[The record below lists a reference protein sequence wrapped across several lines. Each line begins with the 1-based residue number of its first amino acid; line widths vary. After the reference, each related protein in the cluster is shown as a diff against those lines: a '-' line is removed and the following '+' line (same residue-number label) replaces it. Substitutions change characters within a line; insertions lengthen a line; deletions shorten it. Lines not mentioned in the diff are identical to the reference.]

1 MKPVKLIMSAFGPYA
16 GVTEI
21 DFRRLGENGL
31 FLIAGDTGAGKTTI
45 FDAISFALYG
55 EASGGKE
62 RRKSKSFRSDYASS
76 RDETWVEFTF
86 THRGE
91 TWTIRRNPEYL
102 RAKKSGDGT
111 TTQIANAE
119 LVCLESRDHYDGL
132 QEVNTKIHDLL
143 GLTQD
148 QFTQTVMIAQGDFL
162 KILNAASEERKKLF
176 QKLFNTGFYEAMR
189 FKLQDMNSD
198 CNKERETLDA
208 RISFAAG
215 KVAPEA
221 DFPERELLMQ
231 YCTEPKYA
239 DLLLD
244 VLTRLIDRE
253 KQMHADAAAQK
264 AALDQQRLAVTAQL
278 EQGRALN
285 QLFTEQQKCSGA
297 LAALMEQQSAIDDQQ
312 HQLDRARKAQQLQP
326 AQALLKSAEA
336 HLNALNKELLSAQKG
351 MEDTAPKVPL
361 AESQLNEAASHQ
373 SEADALLQQASQL
386 NELVPIL
393 RELAKQQKEQK
404 QLQSAIVKLTAESG
418 AADAAYSAA
427 KESYYLSQ
435 AGLLAADLEAGK
447 PCPVCGS
454 CEHPQPARLSETAVT
469 REQLEAAEKRR
480 RDAESSLTDT
490 SAELTGINAKI
501 NTALERLS
509 ALHVSAD
516 ETESSVKAKIKALN
530 EQAQQIRDAIENC
543 RKVLHDLQLKFKE
556 SEGKVQSL
564 KKQIEDAASK
574 LTEQQRM
581 FAEGLAEHGFSDVRD
596 FELAVLSAATM
607 TRLEKVIRTHYEQK
621 QSLSDQL
628 SQLQEKLKGKEMVD
642 LTALENHQ
650 AELDGAQKKAD
661 TDEKS
666 ASAKVSLHED
676 VHKEIQ
682 TAQRQRKRK
691 EEHWAVVRDLYDC
704 CSGKVGGNRRAKL
717 TFETYVQQYY
727 FKQVVAAANKRLTVL
742 TEGMFTLRCK
752 EEAADRVHQSGLDLD
767 VLDRSTGQWRDVST
781 LSGGESFLASLA
793 LALGLS
799 DVVQGQSGTI
809 RMEAMFIDEGF
820 GTLDENALRN
830 SLRVLSDLADGKRLI
845 GIISHVQ
852 DLEEKIDRQ
861 IVVSKTL
868 KGSVVAIKNGGM

>member
-1 MKPVKLIMSAFGPYA
+1 MKPIKLTMSAFGPYA

-62 RRKSKSFRSDYASS
+62 RRKSKSFRSDYAAS
-76 RDETWVEFTF
+76 RDDTYVELIF

-91 TWTIRRNPEYL
+91 TWKIRRNPEYM
-102 RAKKSGDGT
+102 RAKKSGEGT
-111 TTQIANAE
+111 TKESANAE
-119 LVCLESRDHYDGL
+119 MQCLESREYCYGL
-132 QEVNTKIHDLL
+132 QDVNAKVHELL

-208 RISFAAG
+208 HITIAA
-215 KVAPEA
+215 KKIAPDA
-221 DFPERELLMQ
+221 DFPERELLLQ
-231 YCTEPKYA
+231 YCSEPKYA

-244 VLTRLIDRE
+244 VLARLIGRE
-253 KQMHADAAAQK
+253 KQTQAEAAQLT
-264 AALDQQRLAVTAQL
+264 AALDQQRRDVTVQL
-278 EQGRALN
+278 EQGKALN
-285 QLFTEQQKCSGA
+285 QLFSEQKKCSGL
-297 LAALMEQQSAIDDQQ
+297 LAALLEQQSSIDDQQ
-312 HQLDRARKAQQLQP
+312 QQLDRARKAQQLLP
-326 AQALLKSAEA
+326 AQALLKS
-336 HLNALNKELLSAQKG
+336 LNDQLKGLNKDLLSAQHS
-351 MEDTAPKVPL
+351 MAETEPQLPIAQQQLDEATA
-361 AESQLNEAASHQ
+361 HQ

-386 NELVPIL
+386 KELLPIL
-393 RELAKQQKEQK
+393 KELGQQQKQQR
-404 QLQSAIVKLTAESG
+404 QLQTAMVRLTAESKE
-418 AADAAYSAA
+418 ADAAYCTA

-435 AGLLAADLEAGK
+435 AGLLATELQTGL

-454 CEHPQPARLSETAVT
+454 CEHPQPAKLADTAVT
-469 REQLEAAEKRR
+469 REMLEAAETRR
-480 RDAESSLTDT
+480 RDAENNLKET
-490 SAELTGINAKI
+490 SAELTEINARI
-501 NTALERLS
+501 TAALERLS
-509 ALHVSAD
+509 ALSVGAD
-516 ETESSVKAKIKALN
+516 ETEASVKEKIKALN
-530 EQAQQIRDAIENC
+530 AQAQQLRDTIDLR
-543 RKVLHDLQLKFKE
+543 RKALHDLQLKFKE
-556 SEGKVQSL
+556 SEGKVQSIQ
-564 KKQIEDAASK
+564 KQIADTTDK
-574 LTEQQRM
+574 LTQQQSS
-581 FAEGLAEHGFSDVRD
+581 FEVGLAEQGFADARD
-596 FELAVLSAATM
+596 FELAIMSVSEM
-607 TRLEKVIRTHYEQK
+607 DKLEKTIRAHYQQK

-628 SQLQEKLKGKEMVD
+628 EQLQEKLKGKEPVD
-642 LTALENHQ
+642 ITVLETRQ
-650 AELDGAQKKAD
+650 EELDAAQKTAD
-661 TDEKS
+661 ADEKV
-666 ASAKVSLHED
+666 ASGKVRLHED
-676 VHKEIQ
+676 VHKDIQ
-682 TAQRQRKRK
+682 TAQRQRQRR

-704 CSGKVGGNRRAKL
+704 CSGKAGGNRRAKL

-799 DVVQGQSGTI
+799 DVVQGQSGSI

-830 SLRVLSDLADGKRLI
+830 SLRVLNDLADGKRLV

-852 DLEEKIDRQ
+852 DLEEKIERQ

-868 KGSVVAIKNGGM
+868 RGSVVAIKNG

>member
-1 MKPVKLIMSAFGPYA
+1 MKPVKITMSAFGPYA

-21 DFRRLGENGL
+21 DFTRLGENGL

-55 EASGGKE
+55 EAAGGKE
-62 RRKSKSFRSDYASS
+62 RRKSKSFRSDYATP
-76 RDETWVEFTF
+76 RAETYVEFTF
-86 THRGE
+86 THRGN
-91 TWTIRRNPEYL
+91 TWKILRNPEYM
-102 RAKKSGDGT
+102 RAKRSGDGT
-111 TTQIANAE
+111 TKEPANAQMH
-119 LVCLESRDHYDGL
+119 CLETQDFCFGL
-132 QEVNTKIHDLL
+132 QDVNARVHDLL

-244 VLTRLIDRE
+244 VLERLIDRE
-253 KQMHADAAAQK
+253 KQMHADAAAKK
-264 AALDQQRLAVTAQL
+264 AVLDQQRREVTVQL
-278 EQGRALN
+278 EQGKALN
-285 QLFTEQQKCSGA
+285 QLFTEHQKCSGA

-312 HQLDRARKAQQLQP
+312 YQLDRARKAQQLQP
-326 AQALLKSAEA
+326 AQALLKSAEDQ
-336 HLNALNKELLSAQKG
+336 LNALNRELLSAQKG
-351 MEDTAPKVPL
+351 MEETVPKLPL
-361 AESQLNEAASHQ
+361 AEQQLNEAASYQ
-373 SEADALLQQASQL
+373 SEADTLLQQANQL
-386 NELVPIL
+386 KELVPIL
-393 RELAKQQKEQK
+393 KELAKQQKEQK
-404 QLQSAIVKLTAESG
+404 QLQSAIVKLTAESH

-454 CEHPQPARLSETAVT
+454 CEHPQPARLSETAIT

-480 RDAESSLTDT
+480 RDAENSLTDT
-490 SAELTGINAKI
+490 SAGLTGINAKI
-501 NTALERLS
+501 TGALERLS

-516 ETESSVKAKIKALN
+516 ETESSVKAKIRELT
-530 EQAQQIRDAIENC
+530 EQARQIRDTIEQC
-543 RKVLHDLQLKFKE
+543 RQTLHDLQLKFKE
-556 SEGKVQSL
+556 SEGKVQSIR
-564 KKQIEDAASK
+564 KQIVDASGK
-574 LTEQQRM
+574 LEEQQRL

-596 FELAVLSAATM
+596 FELAVIPVSAMAKF
-607 TRLEKVIRTHYEQK
+607 EKAIRTHYEQK

-628 SQLQEKLKGKEMVD
+628 TQLQEKLKGGEPAD
-642 LTALENHQ
+642 LTALESRQ
-650 AELDGAQKKAD
+650 AGLDAAQKQAD

-682 TAQRQRKRK
+682 TAQRQRKRR

-704 CSGKVGGNRRAKL
+704 CSGKANGNRRAKL

-742 TEGMFTLRCK
+742 TDGMFTLRCK

-799 DVVQGQSGTI
+799 DVVQGQSGAI

-820 GTLDENALRN
+820 GTLDGNALRN
-830 SLRVLSDLADGKRLI
+830 SLRVLGDLADGKRLV

-868 KGSVVAIKNGGM
+868 RGSIVSIVNG

>member
-1 MKPVKLIMSAFGPYA
+1 MKPVKLTMSAFGPYA

-21 DFRRLGENGL
+21 DFTRLGENGL

-45 FDAISFALYG
+45 FDAISFALYD
-55 EASGGKE
+55 EAAGGKE
-62 RRKSKSFRSDYASS
+62 RRKSKSFRSDYATAKA
-76 RDETWVEFTF
+76 ETWVEFTF

-91 TWTIRRNPEYL
+91 TWMIRRNPEYI

-111 TTQIANAE
+111 TKESANAE
-119 LVCLESRDHYDGL
+119 MHCIESREFYFGL
-132 QEVNTKIHDLL
+132 QDVNTKVHDLL

-162 KILNAASEERKKLF
+162 KILNAASDERKKLF

-189 FKLQDMNSD
+189 FKLQDMNSA

-221 DFPERELLMQ
+221 DFPERELLLQ
-231 YCTEPKYA
+231 YCSEPKYA
-239 DLLLD
+239 ELLLD
-244 VLTRLIDRE
+244 VLARLIRQE
-253 KQMHADAAAQK
+253 KQTQEQSAQQK
-264 AALDQQRLAVTAQL
+264 AMLDQQRREVTVQL
-278 EQGRALN
+278 EQGRTLN
-285 QLFTEQQKCSGA
+285 QLFSEQQKCSGA
-297 LAALMEQQSAIDDQQ
+297 LAVLLEQQSSIDDQQ
-312 HQLDRARKAQQLQP
+312 LQLDRARKAQQLLP
-326 AQALLKSAEA
+326 AQALLKSTTDQ
-336 HLNALNKELLSAQKG
+336 LNELNKDLLSAQKG
-351 MEDTAPKVPL
+351 MEDTAPQLPV
-361 AESQLNEAASHQ
+361 AESQLKEAAEHQ
-373 SEADALLQQASQL
+373 SEADSLLQKASQL
-386 NELVPIL
+386 KELLPIL
-393 RELAKQQKEQK
+393 KELGQQKAQQR
-404 QLQSAIVKLTAESG
+404 QLQTALVRLTEESRE
-418 AADAAYSAA
+418 ADKAYCTA

-435 AGLLAADLEAGK
+435 AGLLATELQAGK

-454 CEHPQPARLSETAVT
+454 CEHPHPAQLADTAVT
-469 REQLEAAEKRR
+469 REMLETAEKKR
-480 RDAESSLTDT
+480 RDAESSLQET
-490 SAELTGINAKI
+490 SARLTGINAQI
-501 NTALERLS
+501 DTALERLN

-516 ETESSVKAKIKALN
+516 ETEASVKAKIKELTA
-530 EQAQQIRDAIENC
+530 QAQQIRDAIDHC
-543 RKVLHDLQLKFKE
+543 RKVLHDLQLKYKE
-556 SEGKVQSL
+556 SEGKVQSIR
-564 KKQIEDAASK
+564 KQIADTTDK
-574 LTEQQRM
+574 FVEQKDS
-581 FAEGLAEHGFSDVRD
+581 FEAGLDEHGFADARD
-596 FELAVLSAATM
+596 FELAIMQDSAIAK
-607 TRLEKVIRTHYEQK
+607 LEKTIRTHYERK

-628 SQLQEKLKGKEMVD
+628 AQLHEKLKGKEPVD
-642 LTALENHQ
+642 LCVLENHQ
-650 AELDGAQKKAD
+650 AELDAAQKKAD
-661 TDEKS
+661 ADEKA
-666 ASAKVSLHED
+666 ASGKVSLHED

-682 TAQRQRKRK
+682 NAQRQRKRK

-704 CSGKVGGNRRAKL
+704 CSGKAGGNRRAKL

-742 TEGMFTLRCK
+742 TDGMFTLRCK

-781 LSGGESFLASLA
+781 LSGGESFLASLS

-799 DVVQGQSGTI
+799 DVVQGQSGSI

-830 SLRVLSDLADGKRLI
+830 SLRVLGDLADGKRLI

-868 KGSVVAIKNGGM
+868 RGSVISIVNGD

>member
-1 MKPVKLIMSAFGPYA
+1 MKPVKITMSAFGPYA
-16 GVTEI
+16 GITKI
-21 DFRRLGENGL
+21 DFRLLGENGL

-55 EASGGKE
+55 EAAGGKE
-62 RRKSKSFRSDYASS
+62 RRKSKSFRSDYAAP
-76 RDETWVEFTF
+76 RDETYVELTF

-91 TWTIRRNPEYL
+91 TWTIHRNPEYM
-102 RAKKSGDGT
+102 RAKKAGDGT
-111 TTQIANAE
+111 TTQPANAE
-119 LVCLESRDHYDGL
+119 MRCLESRDIYLGL
-132 QEVNTKIHDLL
+132 QEVNAKVHELL

-162 KILNAASEERKKLF
+162 KILNASSEERKKLF

-221 DFPERELLMQ
+221 DFPEREMLLQ
-231 YCTEPKYA
+231 YCSDPKYA
-239 DLLLD
+239 ELLLD
-244 VLTRLIDRE
+244 VLERLIERE
-253 KQMHADAAAQK
+253 KQLHAEAAKQK

-278 EQGRALN
+278 EQSRALN
-285 QLFTEQQKCSGA
+285 QLFGEQKKCSIA
-297 LAALMEQQSAIDDQQ
+297 LSALLEQQSAIDEQQ
-312 HQLDRARKAQQLQP
+312 HQLDRARKAQLLLP
-326 AQALLKSAEA
+326 AQALLKSAEDQ
-336 HLNALNKELLSAQKG
+336 LSELNKDLLSAQKD
-351 MEDTAPKVPL
+351 MDETAPKLPI
-361 AESQLNEAASHQ
+361 AERKLNEAAAHQ
-373 SEADALLQQASQL
+373 LEADALLQQASQL
-386 NELVPIL
+386 KELVPIL
-393 RELAKQQKEQK
+393 KELGQQQKQQD
-404 QLQSAIVKLTAESG
+404 QLQSAIAKLTKESR
-418 AADAAYSAA
+418 AADEAYSAA

-454 CEHPQPARLSETAVT
+454 CEHPQPAQLAESAVT
-469 REQLEAAEKRR
+469 REMLEVTEKRR
-480 RDAESSLTDT
+480 RDAETSLTDT

-501 NTALERLS
+501 AAAIERLS
-509 ALHVSAD
+509 ALNVSMD
-516 ETESSVKAKIKALN
+516 ETEASVKAKIKELN
-530 EQAQQIRDAIENC
+530 AQAQQIRDTIEHC
-543 RKVLHDLQLKFKE
+543 RKALQELQLKFKE

-564 KKQIEDAASK
+564 CKQMADTTSK
-574 LTEQQRM
+574 LTEQQLL
-581 FAEGLAEHGFSDVRD
+581 FTEGLKEHGFTDFRD
-596 FELAVLSAATM
+596 FELAILPATAM
-607 TRLEKVIRTHYEQK
+607 LKLEKAIRTHYEQK

-628 SQLQEKLKGKEMVD
+628 TQLQEKLQGKEPVD
-642 LTALENHQ
+642 LTALESTQ
-650 AELDGAQKKAD
+650 AALDAALKTAD

-666 ASAKVSLHED
+666 TSAKVSLHEGI
-676 VHKEIQ
+676 HKEIQ
-682 TAQRQRKRK
+682 TAQHQRQRK
-691 EEHWAVVRDLYDC
+691 EERWSVVRDLYDC
-704 CSGKVGGNRRAKL
+704 CSGKAGGNRRAKL

-742 TEGMFTLRCK
+742 TDGMFTLRCK

-799 DVVQGQSGTI
+799 DVVQGQSGAI

-830 SLRVLSDLADGKRLI
+830 SLRVLNDLADGKRLI

-861 IVVSKTL
+861 IIVSKTL
-868 KGSVVAIKNGGM
+868 RGSVITIVND